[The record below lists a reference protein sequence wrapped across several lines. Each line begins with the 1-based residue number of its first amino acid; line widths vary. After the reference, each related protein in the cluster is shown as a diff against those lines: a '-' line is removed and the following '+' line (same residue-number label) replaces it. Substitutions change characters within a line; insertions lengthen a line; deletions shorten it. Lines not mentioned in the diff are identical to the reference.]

1 MGTAEKVAA
10 FLGPTQPQ
18 AGPSLQQ
25 LSNTSQIAAQQ
36 VSGAHLNAMGQVK
49 NQNLNL
55 MPLGQNSAQSRTLQF
70 LGSLLSAKPVNPALS
85 AQPSRVQ
92 KGRRIRIAGKS
103 LGAQLGVATP

>member
-25 LSNTSQIAAQQ
+25 LSNMSQVAAQQ

-49 NQNLNL
+49 NQGMNL
-55 MPLGQNSAQSRTLQF
+55 MPLGQNSTQARTLNF
-70 LGSLLSAKPVNPALS
+70 LGSLLSAKPVNPALG
-85 AQPSRVQ
+85 AQPHNVR
-92 KGRRIRIAGKS
+92 KGRSIRIAGKQ
-103 LGAQLGVATP
+103 LGKQLGVATP